1 VLADDRAAS
10 ELESAP
16 RPCTL
21 LRAKLRRYIEK
32 VGIAEARRTTGLT
45 RSTLLSLR
53 TGLLSDPKASQ
64 IRALAVAGIT
74 LDDVFTLIPALQ
86 SSGT

>member
-1 VLADDRAAS
+1 
-10 ELESAP
+10 
-16 RPCTL
+16 
-21 LRAKLRRYIEK
+21 
-32 VGIAEARRTTGLT
+32 
-45 RSTLLSLR
+45 LLSLR
-53 TGLLSDPKASQ
+53 TGLVCDPKASQ